1 MQLILDLVQT
11 KKIQVDTVIQQK
23 LIIFKK
29 STLFP
34 IYNQAQNYFYSSNAL
49 DTCKWAPQSPESN
62 LIPSF
67 PAKLTFFINKFL
79 SASLLQYPTSHLP
92 DSPEPAPPPSHS
104 QDASLSLQVLQSQVT
119 LLLSHIPHS
128 IATTHTQDSSS
139 PNPHFSTCYIVT
151 FLFIIRTATQLF
163 NYNTI

>member
-67 PAKLTFFINKFL
+67 PAKLTTFFINKFL

-92 DSPEPAPPPSHS
+92 DSPEPAPPPSHG
-104 QDASLSLQVLQSQVT
+104 QDASLSLPGAVESGHTPPQ
-119 LLLSHIPHS
+119 PHS
-128 IATTHTQDSSS
+128 TQHSNHTHSR
-139 PNPHFSTCYIVT
+139 F
-151 FLFIIRTATQLF
+151 FLP
-163 NYNTI
+163 